1 MKRKTL
7 LCMMLAVV
15 CVFCPAFAQA
25 AQIMGDVDLD
35 GSVTSAD
42 ARSVLRYAVL
52 LEAPTTEQRALS
64 DMDGDGSISAADAR
78 FVLRKAVG
86 LDMDFESLLY
96 TYSHQFNLKTADELP
111 SVDHWVE
118 NGYRSVGKWCCYYTV
133 HDVFRP
139 VLKKAGYSD
148 EQIDRIAPNSYEPE
162 KVNLALKNATS
173 ISLPVILRP
182 LLFGSSRS
190 VYIPSLLADYYR
202 THPEGGV
209 AYNFYPYYDDILGLG
224 VVAPSANRERYRPQ
238 VGDILFASNKTSTYV
253 DGYPTIDHTAQIIR
267 VNADGSFL
275 CTDGCILFN
284 DGTEKPRV
292 CEREYVFN
300 PARGTYEYKFNSV
313 VVVLMIARPAL

>member
-1 MKRKTL
+1 MKRKAILSL
-7 LCMMLAVV
+7 LLAGI
-15 CVFCPAFAQA
+15 CVLSALPVHA
-25 AQIMGDVDLD
+25 AVAGDVDGD

-42 ARSVLRYAVL
+42 ARMILRFAVL
-52 LEAPTTEQRALS
+52 LEAPTTSQRKLADL
-64 DMDGDGSISAADAR
+64 DGDGRITAADAR
-78 FVLRKAVG
+78 FALRRAVG
-86 LDMDFESLLY
+86 LDFDFESLLY
-96 TYSHQFNLKTADELP
+96 SYAHQFDRRTADELP
-111 SVDHWVE
+111 QVDNWIE

-148 EQIDRIAPNSYEPE
+148 ERIDQLAPNSYEPE

-173 ISLPVILRP
+173 ISLPIILRP
-182 LLFGSSRS
+182 LLFGTSRS
-190 VYIPSLLADYYR
+190 IYIPSLLADYYR
-202 THPEGGV
+202 THPEY
-209 AYNFYPYYDDILGLG
+209 AATYNFYTYYDDILGNGLIF
-224 VVAPSANRERYRPQ
+224 PSANRTEYVPE

-267 VNADGSFL
+267 VNEDGSFL

-300 PARGTYEYKFNSV
+300 AERGAYEYRYNAV
-313 VVVLMIARPAL
+313 VVVLMIAKPAL